1 MKSMPILL
9 VLISLL
15 GFGLAGAQTKYV
27 IQVKG
32 LTCPFCAYGLEKKL
46 KKVKGVESVSI
57 DLEKDEAVVTAKAGE
72 TLEEESLRKAVR
84 GAGFSVA
91 SIKKVES
98 DLENHQPGSAGARDS
113 SSQR

>member
-57 DLEKDEAVVTAKAGE
+57 DLEKDLATVTARPGVLVKEAD
-72 TLEEESLRKAVR
+72 LRKAVKK
-84 GAGFSVA
+84 AGFQLA
-91 SIKKVES
+91 SLKRVPSGASPE
-98 DLENHQPGSAGARDS
+98 PGTP
-113 SSQR
+113 